1 MQGIIFDIKRFA
13 VNDGPGIRTTV
24 FFKGCPLKC
33 YWCHNPE
40 GIAKCSVNIVKTL
53 KLDGIIYKQPEV
65 AGKVVTVNEIM
76 HIIKKDRIFMD
87 ESGGGVTFSGG
98 EPMLQ
103 SDFLLALLKACQKEG
118 IHTAVDTN
126 GYAPETVI
134 KKIIPFTNIFLFDLK
149 HHDPE
154 KHIKSTGVSNDLIL
168 KNLQLLV
175 KKGKSIN
182 IRIPVIPGFNFNNK
196 DLSAMLELLNLYKGS
211 IEQINLLPYHT
222 LGKNKYKRLGMK
234 LNMNSDINGLK
245 TEDLKDAKDL
255 FEEGGFT
262 VKVGG

>member
-40 GIAKCSVNIVKTL
+40 GIGKCPVNILKNV
-53 KLDGIIYKQPEV
+53 KLDGITYEQQEV
-65 AGKVVTVNEIM
+65 VGKVVTLSEVMN
-76 HIIKKDRIFMD
+76 IIRKDRVFMD

-98 EPMLQ
+98 EPTLQ
-103 SDFLLALLKACQKEG
+103 SDFLLALLKTCQNEG

-126 GYAPETVI
+126 GYASETVI
-134 KKIIPFTNIFLFDLK
+134 KKIMPFTDIFLFDLK

-154 KHIKSTGVSNDLIL
+154 KHIKSTGASNDLIL

-175 KKGKSIN
+175 KKGKSVN
-182 IRIPVIPGFNFNNK
+182 IRIPVVPGFNFNNK
-196 DLSAMLELLNLYKGS
+196 DLSAMLALLNVYKGS

-234 LNMNSDINGLK
+234 LNMDNVNGLK
-245 TEDLKDAKDL
+245 EEDLKDTKKL
-255 FEEGGFT
+255 FEQEGFT
-262 VKVGG
+262 VKIGG